1 MTASLAGRRV
11 LSVVIASVILVSTL
25 IRADEPLRSLAPHA
39 VGAVDVSEDAEG
51 ELAESGIVA
60 APISQRPNIL
70 LIVTDDQCP
79 DSIRSLGNAVIE
91 TPHLDGLAARGTAFT
106 RAYAGYPI
114 CHVSRAQL
122 LTGCCAFKALPQYP
136 GGAIDSSLATL
147 AGTLRA
153 AGYHTCYTG
162 KWHNDGHPT
171 QRGYSTTSGL
181 FSSGGAKDFTQPESD
196 ERGRPLTGY
205 RGWTFKNTANDP
217 ELGKGIGLQPDNSR
231 HVAEGAIQA
240 LRNAPVK
247 MPFFVHV
254 NFAFPHDPR
263 QWPAGMVDRYVPA
276 KMVLPPNF
284 APQHPFEHGNLTGR
298 DELLLPRPL
307 TEPAVREELARYY
320 AMITD
325 VDAQVGRILAAL
337 AAAEHAEDTL
347 IVFTSDQGLALGSH
361 GLLGK
366 QNQYEHSIRSP
377 LIIAGPGLPKNR
389 RTAALVNL
397 NDLFPTLCDL
407 AGIAIPATV
416 EARSLVPLLRGQTDR
431 VHDFVTGCFTDTQRM
446 ICDTRWKLI
455 RYPRI
460 AREQLFNLQADPH
473 EQFDLSQNAEHRQIR
488 EDLKQR
494 LDQWCREHHD
504 PAKAFP

>member
-1 MTASLAGRRV
+1 MTACRV
-11 LSVVIASVILVSTL
+11 CAAAVIVC
-25 IRADEPLRSLAPHA
+25 
-39 VGAVDVSEDAEG
+39 
-51 ELAESGIVA
+51 VA
-60 APISQRPNIL
+60 ATCADGAEDGVATSRAVAVPNSMPRPNIV
-70 LIVTDDQCP
+70 LIVTDDQRP
-79 DSIRSLGNAVIE
+79 DTIRSMGNSVIE

-114 CHVSRAQL
+114 CHVSRVQL
-122 LTGCCAFKALPQYP
+122 LTGCCAFKVLPQYP

-181 FSSGGAKDFTQPESD
+181 FSSGGAKDFTQPETD

-247 MPFFVHV
+247 
-254 NFAFPHDPR
+254 
-263 QWPAGMVDRYVPA
+263 
-276 KMVLPPNF
+276 LPSS
-284 APQHPFEHGNLTGR
+284 
-298 DELLLPRPL
+298 
-307 TEPAVREELARYY
+307 Y
-320 AMITD
+320 
-325 VDAQVGRILAAL
+325 
-337 AAAEHAEDTL
+337 
-347 IVFTSDQGLALGSH
+347 TSTS
-361 GLLGK
+361 
-366 QNQYEHSIRSP
+366 RS
-377 LIIAGPGLPKNR
+377 
-389 RTAALVNL
+389 
-397 NDLFPTLCDL
+397 
-407 AGIAIPATV
+407 
-416 EARSLVPLLRGQTDR
+416 
-431 VHDFVTGCFTDTQRM
+431 RM
-446 ICDTRWKLI
+446 IHDTRWKLI

-460 AREQLFNLQADPH
+460 AREQLFDLQADPH

-488 EDLKQR
+488 EDLKQQ

-504 PAKAFP
+504 PAKAEFLKNAVPSGVPGGDTSE

>member
-1 MTASLAGRRV
+1 MTACRAFATAAIV
-11 LSVVIASVILVSTL
+11 FLSAMC
-25 IRADEPLRSLAPHA
+25 AD
-39 VGAVDVSEDAEG
+39 GAEDR
-51 ELAESGIVA
+51 LAESVVVA
-60 APISQRPNIL
+60 APISQRPNII
-70 LIVTDDQCP
+70 LIVTDDQRP
-79 DSIRSLGNAVIE
+79 DTIRSLGNAVIE

-122 LTGCCAFKALPQYP
+122 LTGCCAFKALPHYP

-254 NFAFPHDPR
+254 NFAFPHDLRHSLEADPLSSDR
-263 QWPAGMVDRYVPA
+263 TRTTLRPPSRPARA
-276 KMVLPPNF
+276 
-284 APQHPFEHGNLTGR
+284 
-298 DELLLPRPL
+298 
-307 TEPAVREELARYY
+307 
-320 AMITD
+320 
-325 VDAQVGRILAAL
+325 
-337 AAAEHAEDTL
+337 
-347 IVFTSDQGLALGSH
+347 
-361 GLLGK
+361 
-366 QNQYEHSIRSP
+366 IRSQP
-377 LIIAGPGLPKNR
+377 ERGASTDPR
-389 RTAALVNL
+389 RLETTARPMVPRAPRSREGFSMNL
-397 NDLFPTLCDL
+397 NTL
-407 AGIAIPATV
+407 T
-416 EARSLVPLLRGQTDR
+416 RS
-431 VHDFVTGCFTDTQRM
+431 
-446 ICDTRWKLI
+446 
-455 RYPRI
+455 
-460 AREQLFNLQADPH
+460 
-473 EQFDLSQNAEHRQIR
+473 SQ
-488 EDLKQR
+488 
-494 LDQWCREHHD
+494 
-504 PAKAFP
+504 